1 MGGASLS
8 PLQFQY
14 VSYMGVT
21 GLSALLP
28 SCWQDGLGQDVL
40 WATSQAY
47 PRAEQAVA
55 LRRHP
60 SWRSGY
66 HGHPLRPGRGLGL
79 YSEKVPEACHPKR
92 A

>member
-1 MGGASLS
+1 MGGASSS

-14 VSYMGVT
+14 VSFMGVT
-21 GLSALLP
+21 VLSALLP
-28 SCWQDGLGQDVL
+28 SHWQDSLGRDVL
-40 WATSQAY
+40 WATSQAC

-55 LRRHP
+55 LHRHL

-79 YSEKVPEACHPKR
+79 YTEKVPEVCHPKR